1 MSQDWFVGTSDS
13 MLWRQR
19 SAVSL
24 RILCSQTGCSS
35 VTNFAGLRQSLL
47 LGSQFRASHLT
58 NYSSDTLSD
67 FAAVFEAEAQP
78 AAAIN
83 RADCQ

>member
-1 MSQDWFVGTSDS
+1 M
-13 MLWRQR
+13 
-19 SAVSL
+19 
-24 RILCSQTGCSS
+24 
-35 VTNFAGLRQSLL
+35 TNFAGLRQSLL